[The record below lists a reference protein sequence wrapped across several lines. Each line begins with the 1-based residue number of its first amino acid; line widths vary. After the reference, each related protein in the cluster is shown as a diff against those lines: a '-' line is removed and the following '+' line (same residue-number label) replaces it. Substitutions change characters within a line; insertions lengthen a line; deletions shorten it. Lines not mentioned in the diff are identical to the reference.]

1 MKFYNQYNKI
11 YENIG
16 VAIQIEK
23 RIDKE
28 LKGFGN
34 TKVEIGKLSNR
45 WKKEIISNFKQFLT
59 WKDIF
64 EYLKKKYK
72 MSYRYFF
79 SDKNKNIRVSYR
91 LNSDKSYIKSYLFI

>member
-1 MKFYNQYNKI
+1 MYLGGQIYCQ

-16 VAIQIEK
+16 VAIQIGK
-23 RIDKE
+23 RKGKD

-34 TKVEIGKLSNR
+34 TKVEVGELSNR
-45 WKKEIISNFKQFLT
+45 WKKEIISNFKQVPT

-79 SDKNKNIRVSYR
+79 SEFDKNIRVSYR
-91 LNSDKSYIKSYLFI
+91 LNSDKSYIKSYMFI